1 MARHI
6 WLGCPGRRSLLSIS
20 SPTVVKADILLLDTK
35 LSVRRFDAQSCI
47 ESEDFDIFQSLPLF
61 VVMIAIFQ
69 RFSLHTWG
77 LTEKD
82 AMKVKVDNKSF
93 RLAPTET
100 PFQLNGRRTTGTSA
114 IYDDDAPDED
124 VSSSESSSRGND
136 ERHSTTDA
144 FRGNPDEWENGM
156 PLFFKSYWVECARNP
171 EHHFISETHKRAN
184 TILPERYR
192 RMVTDHIPTVIAAQ
206 VCKNDTT
213 ARFRLFLRFAGA
225 FPHLNVESIPAHARV
240 RVWIV
245 MPRLR
250 AIHKLEPS
258 QFMTVLWDSIR
269 CKQAHS
275 FLNRLVL
282 SLPNMF
288 LIIGHYLMWRSGI
301 AHGDISLTNL
311 MYRIVDSELVGML
324 NDFDLAAI
332 MEPGARSPPKIGWE
346 RTGTLPF
353 LALDLLRYHSGEIGR
368 RYRHDLESFSWCLL
382 WEMLI
387 KPSSKWTEG
396 TLEEVLDS
404 RHSVMSAI
412 GGQSVF
418 VKPAWNRNFKIVA
431 NWFRS
436 WTNYNATIDLE
447 ISKKNSSS
455 DRVLTTPEVTA
466 IYNKKDDETDDTVHI
481 KAAVAAMKVASIS
494 GIPALTDTT
503 WIDVVLEPT
512 ES

>member
-82 AMKVKVDNKSF
+82 AMKVKIDNKSF

-114 IYDDDAPDED
+114 IYDDDDPDED

-225 FPHLNVESIPAHARV
+225 FPHLNVEYIQAHARV

-269 CKQAHS
+269 CEQDIHS
-275 FLNRLVL
+275 
-282 SLPNMF
+282 
-288 LIIGHYLMWRSGI
+288 
-301 AHGDISLTNL
+301 
-311 MYRIVDSELVGML
+311 
-324 NDFDLAAI
+324 
-332 MEPGARSPPKIGWE
+332 
-346 RTGTLPF
+346 
-353 LALDLLRYHSGEIGR
+353 
-368 RYRHDLESFSWCLL
+368 
-382 WEMLI
+382 
-387 KPSSKWTEG
+387 
-396 TLEEVLDS
+396 
-404 RHSVMSAI
+404 
-412 GGQSVF
+412 
-418 VKPAWNRNFKIVA
+418 
-431 NWFRS
+431 
-436 WTNYNATIDLE
+436 
-447 ISKKNSSS
+447 
-455 DRVLTTPEVTA
+455 
-466 IYNKKDDETDDTVHI
+466 
-481 KAAVAAMKVASIS
+481 
-494 GIPALTDTT
+494 
-503 WIDVVLEPT
+503 
-512 ES
+512 